1 MSVLTNYY
9 VEIDFLH
16 KPTYRRSNVIAS
28 SPAQAILITHDRA
41 PISGSKMYRNATS
54 TAITMDK
61 RNQMIRDW
69 HKEEAEAGN
78 I

>member
-1 MSVLTNYY
+1 MKELYY

-16 KPTYRRSNVIAS
+16 KPTYRVSNVEAANECMAIMKAVECS
-28 SPAQAILITHDRA
+28 SYPSST
-41 PISGSKMYRNATS
+41 MYRNATS

-69 HKEEAEAGN
+69 HQEEAEAGN

>member
-1 MSVLTNYY
+1 MLSKYY

-16 KPTYRRSNVIAS
+16 KPTYRVSNIESVNECQAVMKAVEN
-28 SPAQAILITHDRA
+28 SPYPSNT
-41 PISGSKMYRNATS
+41 MYRNATS

-69 HKEEAEAGN
+69 YQEEADSGN

>member
-1 MSVLTNYY
+1 MKELYY

-16 KPTYRRSNVIAS
+16 KPTYRVSNIEA
-28 SPAQAILITHDRA
+28 ANECQAIMKAVEHSSYPSNT
-41 PISGSKMYRNATS
+41 MYRGATS
-54 TAITMDK
+54 KVITMDK

-69 HKEEAEAGN
+69 HQEEAEAGN